1 VRGPPRRFLFSLSI
15 AITKNYLTENI
26 KQLSFSDHYKQ
37 GDFATME
44 KHMITN
50 RLPMAAKGLLVAA
63 LLFGSA
69 AAASATDKE
78 YTVKSSDGVAIAVQ
92 ETGNPEGKPIVFI
105 HGLLGS
111 RINWD
116 EQIASPDLQKFR
128 LITYDLRGHGH
139 SGKPE
144 GVEPY
149 KDGSLW
155 ADDLA
160 AVLEESEAENAVL
173 VGWSLGGVVISNYLA
188 ANGDADIGGIVYVD
202 GVIELKP
209 DLITSHPSVYEGLAS
224 NDMRTHLDAVRDFL
238 ALNFAKQPDT
248 ATFERLLS
256 NAAMASWVMTR
267 SVPSMTVLANEGLP
281 KAQVP
286 VLLLYGGKDNLVN
299 TQPSIDRARSLNP
312 KVKSK
317 IYDNSGHAPFLE
329 EAQRFNQDLA
339 KFADSIGRVK

>member
-1 VRGPPRRFLFSLSI
+1 M
-15 AITKNYLTENI
+15 I
-26 KQLSFSDHYKQ
+26 K
-37 GDFATME
+37 
-44 KHMITN
+44 N
-50 RLPMAAKGLLVAA
+50 RLLTTAKGILFAA

-69 AAASATDKE
+69 AATNAADKE
-78 YTVKSSDGVAIAVQ
+78 YTVNSSDGVVIAVQ
-92 ETGNPEGKPIVFI
+92 ETGNPEGNPIVFI

-116 EQIASPDLQKFR
+116 GQTTSPDLQKFR

-139 SGKPE
+139 SGKPDA
-144 GVEPY
+144 VEAY
-149 KDGSLW
+149 KDGGRW

-160 AVLEESEAENAVL
+160 AVLKESEAENAVL

-188 ANGDADIGGIVYVD
+188 AHGDAEIGGIVYVD

-224 NDMRTHLDAVRDFL
+224 NDLRTHLDAVRNFL
-238 ALNFAKQPDT
+238 TLNFAKQPDT

-267 SVPSMTVLANEGLP
+267 TVPSMTVLANEGLP
-281 KAQVP
+281 KTQVP

-299 TQPSIDRARSLNP
+299 ANSSIKRAKSLNP
-312 KVKSK
+312 KVKAK

-329 EAQRFNQDLA
+329 EAERFNQDLA
-339 KFADSIGRVK
+339 GFTDSIGPAK